1 MPRSLRLAS
10 HTASSLSVLGR
21 PGRCLTS
28 RALTSHTVR
37 PRASSRYNQARQE
50 SEVDS
55 TTTRWIPW
63 QASCSASSMIVL
75 VVAGTCHTLVMRRP
89 GLAGCGTR
97 VHTIPDALA
106 TSIAATRATSS
117 SGSST
122 STMSLSTVSPSWATS
137 LPPAIL
143 GIGSGLPGS
152 PVGTGTLTGV
162 LKATVRDPAVGPRRQ
177 TESRPPTTKH
187 ASASP
192 GNPPRFSRPHGVPA
206 GDTST
211 ETKIARVATGSAA
224 PRLAELGRACPILI
238 PRGGPRPWGSYQR
251 WTAERCANAHLCRS
265 RRSVSA
271 TGWGEPAVPLLPV
284 PPAEGPGEG
293 PGMAPSPGGPAYL
306 GRGVEVRPAVDVGV
320 AEFGWAVGQRMRRGD
335 RRPVDQRLPVGVD
348 RRADRRVARVDPYHR
363 PVAAGGRREL
373 VVVDQ
378 LAVERS
384 GRAPGVADRP
394 AVQRREAADRATR
407 SDVRVARYPLHP
419 PGVGGG
425 RPERVKVAVVDQVQV
440 GAVGR
445 DRHRRVVGP
454 VAGLGGVDRG

>member
-75 VVAGTCHTLVMRRP
+75 GVAGTCHTLVMRRP

-137 LPPAIL
+137 LPPAI
-143 GIGSGLPGS
+143 GGVGSGLPGS

-187 ASASP
+187 ASASA
-192 GNPPRFSRPHGVPA
+192 GNPTHFRAHATSPR
-206 GDTST
+206 DTST
-211 ETKIARVATGSAA
+211 DPKIHG
-224 PRLAELGRACPILI
+224 GRARGCIRAPPGSDQRGAGCPV
-238 PRGGPRPWGSYQR
+238 
-251 WTAERCANAHLCRS
+251 TAGQADAGAPGAVRADAGVVEAGAE
-265 RRSVSA
+265 VV
-271 TGWGEPAVPLLPV
+271 EPYGRVGQQMPDDDQN
-284 PPAEGPGEG
+284 
-293 PGMAPSPGGPAYL
+293 GPADRDDRSL
-306 GRGVEVRPAVDVGV
+306 LAASTGDPPVAFTEEGIGLAGGDGDLPEHATQVGV
-320 AEFGWAVGQRMRRGD
+320 AVPGRSAALGFAGGLADAWGELGPGDQVPGGWEPGHVRSDLGDEQVRGGLAD
-335 RRPVDQRLPVGVD
+335 PRDLIQPVDRVG
-348 RRADRRVARVDPYHR
+348 
-363 PVAAGGRREL
+363 
-373 VVVDQ
+373 
-378 LAVERS
+378 
-384 GRAPGVADRP
+384 
-394 AVQRREAADRATR
+394 
-407 SDVRVARYPLHP
+407 
-419 PGVGGG
+419 
-425 RPERVKVAVVDQVQV
+425 
-440 GAVGR
+440 
-445 DRHRRVVGP
+445 
-454 VAGLGGVDRG
+454 